1 MSGKKGSSGGARKG
15 AGRPKKEKVISED
28 VIKNY
33 QQAAKELA
41 EEYGESIEKA
51 GLRLIFKDG
60 VQDSVK
66 VAALKEYGQV
76 LVSKENDRRLRTE
89 NSESEMPIKPSIVS
103 KEEMNAYRLLKPRWD
118 ELSRAVVIL
127 PETLPD
133 PAKTIPQKPEP
144 QKVISIEERKK

>member
-15 AGRPKKEKVISED
+15 AGRPKTEKVISED
-28 VIKNY
+28 VIRNY

-51 GLRLIFKDG
+51 GLRLIFKDD

-66 VAALKEYGQV
+66 IAALKEYGQV
-76 LVSKENDRRLRTE
+76 LVPKENDRRSKTE
-89 NSESEMPIKPSIVS
+89 NSESEMPIKACILS
-103 KEEMNAYRLLKPRWD
+103 KEEADAYHLLKPRWD
-118 ELSRAVVIL
+118 ELSRACVFL

-133 PAKTIPQKPEP
+133 PAKEIPQKPKP